1 MTSPESTEM
10 NSRWYS
16 GMTRT
21 EDWWAVWLGLAMFL
35 ASVSSLWGWDLT
47 GWMVKPGTWVWGEF
61 SLEKALKPASRPE
74 WHPMFALLVT
84 YLVFT
89 VMTCIAA
96 WAMKLDLKRFF
107 AGWTVFFLMTWII
120 WIIGQE
126 AHFKVP
132 VHEFEKHG
140 LSWGLSLGGGF
151 SYLLA
156 LVIGLIIGNFFKG
169 FAAFLSEAAKPEWFI
184 KTAIV
189 FLGVK
194 IGVMSIEAA
203 GFIAELVLTGVA
215 ATFVAYM
222 LFWPI
227 VYALGRRVFKLS
239 REASAV
245 LSSGISIC
253 GVSAAIAT
261 AGAIRARPVI
271 PVVVSIL
278 VVIFAMFELI
288 ILPGLYTAFAPDQPI
303 VNGSALGLTVK
314 TDGADAAAG
323 AMLDELMR
331 ANAEAK
337 YGIVWKEGWILMA
350 SLTTKIWID
359 MFIGVWA
366 FVLALVW
373 VYKVERRPGQSKVG
387 LMEIWHRFPKFVL
400 GYLLVW
406 FLYVMIA
413 SSGPEISKTLHEAAT
428 PVEGS
433 MRTMMFMLT
442 FLSIGTI
449 TDFSKLRGM
458 GKLALLYAIAL
469 FGIIAP
475 IAYGVAWV
483 FHRGMMP
490 PAV

>member
-1 MTSPESTEM
+1 M
-10 NSRWYS
+10 NRKWYS
-16 GMTRT
+16 GMART
-21 EDWWAVWLGLAMFL
+21 EDWWAVWLGLTMFL
-35 ASVSSLWGWDLT
+35 ASVSSLWGLDLT
-47 GWMVKPGTWVWGEF
+47 GWMAKPSTWVWGEF
-61 SLEKALKPASRPE
+61 SLEGVLKPSGKLG
-74 WHPMFALLVT
+74 WHPTLSWLVT

-89 VMTCIAA
+89 TLTCVAA
-96 WAMKLDLKRFF
+96 WAMKFDLKRFL
-107 AGWTVFFLMTWII
+107 AGWTVLFVMTWII

-126 AHFKVP
+126 AHFKVS
-132 VHEFEKHG
+132 VNEFAKFG

-156 LVIGLIIGNFFKG
+156 LLIGLIIGNFFKG
-169 FAAFLSEAAKPEWFI
+169 TAGFLSEAAKPEWFI

-189 FLGVK
+189 FLGIK

-203 GFIAELVLTGVA
+203 GFITELVMTGVA

-227 VYALGRRVFKLS
+227 VYALGRRVFHLS
-239 REASAV
+239 RDASAV
-245 LSSGISIC
+245 LASGISIC

-288 ILPGLYTAFAPDQPI
+288 ILPGFYTAIAPNQPI

-331 ANAEAK
+331 ANAEANL
-337 YGIVWKEGWILMA
+337 GVRWKEGWILMA

-373 VYKVERRPGQSKVG
+373 VYKVERQPGQSKIG

-406 FLYVMIA
+406 FSYIAIA
-413 SSGPEISKTLHEAAT
+413 STGPEIAKTLHEAAT

-442 FLSIGTI
+442 FLSIGVI

-475 IAYGVAWV
+475 IAYGVAWI

-490 PAV
+490 PTF

>member
-1 MTSPESTEM
+1 MHAM
-10 NSRWYS
+10 NRKWYS
-16 GMTRT
+16 GMTGT

-35 ASVSSLWGWDLT
+35 ASVGSLWGFDLT
-47 GWMVKPGTWVWGEF
+47 GWMAKPTTWVWGEF
-61 SLEKALKPASRPE
+61 SIENVLKPSGKQD
-74 WHPMFALLVT
+74 WHPIMSWLAT
-84 YLVFT
+84 YFVFT
-89 VMTCIAA
+89 SMTCFAA
-96 WAMKLDLKRFF
+96 WAMKLDFKRFF
-107 AGWTVFFLMTWII
+107 AGWNILFVTTWII

-126 AHFKVP
+126 AHFKVM
-132 VHEFEKHG
+132 VNEFDKFG
-140 LSWGLSLGGGF
+140 LSWGLSLGEGF

-156 LVIGLIIGNFFKG
+156 LTIGLIIGNFFKG
-169 FAAFLSEAAKPEWFI
+169 TAAFLSEAAKPEWFI

-189 FLGVK
+189 FLGIK

-203 GFIAELVLTGVA
+203 SFITELVLTGIA
-215 ATFVAYM
+215 ATFVAYL

-227 VYALGRRVFKLS
+227 VYAMSRKVFHLS
-239 REASAV
+239 RDASAV
-245 LSSGISIC
+245 LASGISIC

-261 AGAIRARPVI
+261 AGAIRARPVL

-288 ILPGLYTAFAPDQPI
+288 ILPGFYTAIAPNQPI

-331 ANAEAK
+331 ANAEANL
-337 YGIVWKEGWILMA
+337 GVVWKEGWILMA

-366 FVLALVW
+366 FVLALIW
-373 VYKVERRPGQSKVG
+373 VYKVEQRPGQSEIG

-406 FLYVMIA
+406 FSYIMLA
-413 SSGPEISKTLHEAAT
+413 SSGPEIAEILHQAAA

-433 MRTMMFMLT
+433 MRNMMFMLT
-442 FLSIGTI
+442 FISIGVI
-449 TDFSKLRGM
+449 TDFSKLKGM

-475 IAYGVAWV
+475 IAYAVAWI

-490 PAV
+490 PSP

>member
-1 MTSPESTEM
+1 M
-10 NSRWYS
+10 NRKWYS
-16 GMTRT
+16 GMAST
-21 EDWWAVWLGLAMFL
+21 EDWWAVWLGLIMFL

-47 GWMVKPGTWVWGEF
+47 GWMAKTGTWVWGKF
-61 SLEKALKPASRPE
+61 SIAAALKPSGKIAL
-74 WHPMFALLVT
+74 HPAMSLLVT

-89 VMTCIAA
+89 TLTCIAA
-96 WAMKLDLKRFF
+96 WAMKLDVKRFF
-107 AGWTVFFLMTWII
+107 AAWTVLFVLTWIV

-132 VHEFEKHG
+132 VHEFTKHD

-169 FAAFLSEAAKPEWFI
+169 TAAFLSEAAKPEWFI

-189 FLGVK
+189 FLGIK
-194 IGVMSIEAA
+194 IGVMSMEAA
-203 GFIAELVLTGVA
+203 SFIRELVLTGIA

-227 VYALGRRVFKLS
+227 IYALARRGFKLS

-288 ILPGLYTAFAPDQPI
+288 ILPGFYAAVAPGQPI

-323 AMLDELMR
+323 AILDELMR
-331 ANAEAK
+331 ANAQAN
-337 YGIVWKEGWILMA
+337 GIVWKEGWILMA

-359 MFIGVWA
+359 VFIGVWA
-366 FVLALVW
+366 FLLALVW
-373 VYKVERRPGQSKVG
+373 VYKVERRPGQSRIG
-387 LMEIWHRFPKFVL
+387 LSEIWHRFPKFVL
-400 GYLLVW
+400 GYLIVW
-406 FLYVMIA
+406 FSYIALA
-413 SSGPEISKTLHEAAT
+413 SSGPEIARTLHKAAE

-449 TDFSKLRGM
+449 TDFSKLKGM
-458 GKLALLYAIAL
+458 GRLALLYAIAL

-475 IAYGVAWV
+475 IAYGVAWI
-483 FHRGMMP
+483 FHRGIVP
-490 PAV
+490 PVL

>member
-1 MTSPESTEM
+1 M
-10 NSRWYS
+10 NRKWYS
-16 GMTRT
+16 GMAST
-21 EDWWAVWLGLAMFL
+21 EDWWAVWLGLIMFL

-47 GWMVKPGTWVWGEF
+47 GWMAKTSTWVWGKF
-61 SLEKALKPASRPE
+61 SIETALKPSGKVAL
-74 WHPMFALLVT
+74 HPAMSLLVT

-89 VMTCIAA
+89 MLTCIAA
-96 WAMKLDLKRFF
+96 WAMKLDVKRFF
-107 AGWTVFFLMTWII
+107 AAWTMLFVLTWVV

-132 VHEFEKHG
+132 VHEFAKHD

-169 FAAFLSEAAKPEWFI
+169 TAAFLSEAAKPEWFI

-189 FLGVK
+189 FLGIK
-194 IGVMSIEAA
+194 IGVMSMEAA
-203 GFIAELVLTGVA
+203 SFVQELVLTGIA

-227 VYALGRRVFKLS
+227 VYTLARKGFKLS

-288 ILPGLYTAFAPDQPI
+288 ILPGFYAAVAPAQPI
-303 VNGSALGLTVK
+303 VNGSAMGLTVK

-323 AMLDELMR
+323 AILDELMR
-331 ANAEAK
+331 ANAQANL
-337 YGIVWKEGWILMA
+337 GVTWKEGWILMA

-359 MFIGVWA
+359 VFIGVWA
-366 FVLALVW
+366 FLLALVW
-373 VYKVERRPGQSKVG
+373 VRKVERRAGAVSVSP
-387 LMEIWHRFPKFVL
+387 MEIWFRFPKFVL
-400 GYLLVW
+400 GYFLAW
-406 FLYVMIA
+406 FVYLAIA
-413 SSGPEISKTLHEAAT
+413 TRGPELAAALDMGT
-428 PVEGS
+428 AVVQSP
-433 MRTMMFMLT
+433 MRTMLFMLT
-442 FLSIGTI
+442 FVAMGVI
-449 TDFSKLRGM
+449 TDFSKLKGM
-458 GKLALLYAIAL
+458 GKLALLYGLAL
-469 FGIIAP
+469 VVVIAP
-475 IAYGVAWV
+475 IAYAVAYL
-483 FHRGMMP
+483 FHRGLTP
-490 PAV
+490 PAAGP

>member
-1 MTSPESTEM
+1 M
-10 NSRWYS
+10 NLKWYS
-16 GMTRT
+16 GMART
-21 EDWWAVWLGLAMFL
+21 EDWWAVWLGLSMFL
-35 ASVSSLWGWDLT
+35 ASVSALWGWNLT

-61 SLEKALKPASRPE
+61 SLNAALKADGDPILS
-74 WHPMFALLVT
+74 WFTT

-89 VMTCIAA
+89 VLTCVAA
-96 WAMKLDLKRFF
+96 WSMKLNLKRFL
-107 AGWTVFFLMTWII
+107 AGWSALFVMTWII
-120 WIIGQE
+120 WIVGQE

-132 VHEFEKHG
+132 VHEFDKHG
-140 LSWGLSLGGGF
+140 LNWGLSLGGGF

-156 LVIGLIIGNFFKG
+156 LLVGLVIGNFFKG
-169 FAAFLSEAAKPEWFI
+169 TAAFLSEAAKPEWFI

-189 FLGVK
+189 FLGIK

-203 GFIAELVLTGVA
+203 GFIAELVMTGVA

-227 VYALGRRVFKLS
+227 VYALGRRVFHLS

-288 ILPGLYTAFAPDQPI
+288 ILPGLYTALAPGQPI

-331 ANAEAK
+331 AHALTHQ
-337 YGIVWKEGWILMA
+337 GVVWKEGWILMA

-373 VYKVERRPGQSKVG
+373 VYKVERQPGQSRIG
-387 LMEIWHRFPKFVL
+387 PMEIWHRFPKFVL

-406 FLYVMIA
+406 LSYIAIA
-413 SSGPEISKTLHEAAT
+413 SSGAEVADVLHKAAT
-428 PVEGS
+428 PVEGP
-433 MRTMMFMLT
+433 MRTLMFMLT

-490 PAV
+490 PVV

>member
-1 MTSPESTEM
+1 
-10 NSRWYS
+10 
-16 GMTRT
+16 
-21 EDWWAVWLGLAMFL
+21 
-35 ASVSSLWGWDLT
+35 
-47 GWMVKPGTWVWGEF
+47 
-61 SLEKALKPASRPE
+61 LKPSGKVAL
-74 WHPMFALLVT
+74 HPAMSLLIT

-89 VMTCIAA
+89 TLTCIAA
-96 WAMKLDLKRFF
+96 WAMKLDVKRFF
-107 AGWTVFFLMTWII
+107 AAWTVLFVLTWVV

-132 VHEFEKHG
+132 VHEFAKHD

-156 LVIGLIIGNFFKG
+156 LAIGLIIGNFFKG
-169 FAAFLSEAAKPEWFI
+169 TAAFLSEAAKPEWFI

-189 FLGVK
+189 FLGIKV
-194 IGVMSIEAA
+194 GVMSMEAA
-203 GFIAELVLTGVA
+203 SFIRELVLTGIA

-227 VYALGRRVFKLS
+227 IYALARKGFKLS

-288 ILPGLYTAFAPDQPI
+288 ILPGFYAAVAPSQPI

-323 AMLDELMR
+323 AILDELMR
-331 ANAEAK
+331 ANAQAS
-337 YGIVWKEGWILMA
+337 GIVWKEGWILMA

-359 MFIGVWA
+359 VFIGVWA
-366 FVLALVW
+366 FLLALVW
-373 VYKVERRPGQSKVG
+373 VYKVERRPGQSRIG
-387 LMEIWHRFPKFVL
+387 LSEIWHRFPKFVL
-400 GYLLVW
+400 GYLIVW
-406 FLYVMIA
+406 FSYIALA
-413 SSGPEISKTLHEAAT
+413 SSGPEIAKTLHDAAT

-449 TDFSKLRGM
+449 TDFSKLKGM

-475 IAYGVAWV
+475 IAYGVAWI
-483 FHRGMMP
+483 FHRGMVP
-490 PAV
+490 PVL

>member
-1 MTSPESTEM
+1 M
-10 NSRWYS
+10 NRKWYS
-16 GMTRT
+16 GMAST
-21 EDWWAVWLGLAMFL
+21 EDWWAVWLGLIMFL

-47 GWMVKPGTWVWGEF
+47 GWMAKTGTWVWGKF
-61 SLEKALKPASRPE
+61 SIAAALKPSGKIAL
-74 WHPMFALLVT
+74 HPAMSLLVT

-89 VMTCIAA
+89 TLTCIAA
-96 WAMKLDLKRFF
+96 WAMKLDVKRFF
-107 AGWTVFFLMTWII
+107 AAWTVLFVLTWIV

-132 VHEFEKHG
+132 VHEFAKHD

-169 FAAFLSEAAKPEWFI
+169 TAAFLSEAAKPEWFI

-189 FLGVK
+189 FLGIK
-194 IGVMSIEAA
+194 IGVMSMEAA
-203 GFIAELVLTGVA
+203 SFIRELVLTGIA

-227 VYALGRRVFKLS
+227 VYALARRGFKLS

-288 ILPGLYTAFAPDQPI
+288 ILPGFYAAVAPGQPI

-323 AMLDELMR
+323 AILDELMR
-331 ANAEAK
+331 ANAQAN
-337 YGIVWKEGWILMA
+337 GIVWKEGWILMA

-359 MFIGVWA
+359 VFIGVWA
-366 FVLALVW
+366 FLLALVW
-373 VYKVERRPGQSKVG
+373 VYKVERRPGQSRIG
-387 LMEIWHRFPKFVL
+387 LSEIWHRFPKFVL
-400 GYLLVW
+400 GYLIVW
-406 FLYVMIA
+406 FSYIALA
-413 SSGPEISKTLHEAAT
+413 SSGPEIARTLHKAAE

-449 TDFSKLRGM
+449 TDFSKLKGM
-458 GKLALLYAIAL
+458 GRLALLYAIAL

-475 IAYGVAWV
+475 IAYGVAWI

-490 PAV
+490 PVL

>member
-1 MTSPESTEM
+1 M
-10 NSRWYS
+10 NRKWYS
-16 GMTRT
+16 GMAST
-21 EDWWAVWLGLAMFL
+21 EDWWAVWLGLIMFL

-47 GWMVKPGTWVWGEF
+47 GWMAKTSTWVWGKF
-61 SLEKALKPASRPE
+61 SIETALKPSGKVAL
-74 WHPMFALLVT
+74 HPAMSLLVT
-84 YLVFT
+84 YLAFT
-89 VMTCIAA
+89 TLTCIAA
-96 WAMKLDLKRFF
+96 WAMKLNVKRFF
-107 AGWTVFFLMTWII
+107 AAWTVLFGLTWVV

-132 VHEFEKHG
+132 VHEFAKHD

-169 FAAFLSEAAKPEWFI
+169 TAAFLSEAAKPEWFI

-189 FLGVK
+189 FLGIK
-194 IGVMSIEAA
+194 IGVMSMEAA
-203 GFIAELVLTGVA
+203 GFVQELVLTGIA

-227 VYALGRRVFKLS
+227 VYALARKGFKLS

-288 ILPGLYTAFAPDQPI
+288 ILPGFYAAVAPAQPI

-323 AMLDELMR
+323 AILDELMR
-331 ANAEAK
+331 ANAQANL
-337 YGIVWKEGWILMA
+337 GVTWKEGWILMA

-359 MFIGVWA
+359 VFIGVWA
-366 FVLALVW
+366 FLLALVW
-373 VYKVERRPGQSKVG
+373 VYKVERRPGQSRIG
-387 LMEIWHRFPKFVL
+387 LSEIWHRFPKFVL
-400 GYLLVW
+400 GYLIVW
-406 FLYVMIA
+406 FSYIA
-413 SSGPEISKTLHEAAT
+413 LASTGPEIAKTLHTAAT

-449 TDFSKLRGM
+449 TDFSKLKGM
-458 GKLALLYAIAL
+458 GRLALLYAIAL

-475 IAYGVAWV
+475 IAYGVAWI

-490 PAV
+490 PVL

>member
-1 MTSPESTEM
+1 M
-10 NSRWYS
+10 
-16 GMTRT
+16 
-21 EDWWAVWLGLAMFL
+21 
-35 ASVSSLWGWDLT
+35 
-47 GWMVKPGTWVWGEF
+47 TWV
-61 SLEKALKPASRPE
+61 
-74 WHPMFALLVT
+74 V
-84 YLVFT
+84 
-89 VMTCIAA
+89 
-96 WAMKLDLKRFF
+96 
-107 AGWTVFFLMTWII
+107 

-132 VHEFEKHG
+132 VHEFAKHD

-169 FAAFLSEAAKPEWFI
+169 TAAFLSEAAKPEWFI

-189 FLGVK
+189 FLGIK
-194 IGVMSIEAA
+194 IGVMSMEAA
-203 GFIAELVLTGVA
+203 GFVQELVLTGIA

-227 VYALGRRVFKLS
+227 VYALARKGFKLS

-288 ILPGLYTAFAPDQPI
+288 ILPGFYAAVAPSQPI

-323 AMLDELMR
+323 AILDELMR
-331 ANAEAK
+331 ANAQAN
-337 YGIVWKEGWILMA
+337 GVVWKEGWILMA

-359 MFIGVWA
+359 VFIGVWA
-366 FVLALVW
+366 FLLALVW
-373 VYKVERRPGQSKVG
+373 VYKVERRPGQSRIG
-387 LMEIWHRFPKFVL
+387 LSEIWHRFPKFVL
-400 GYLLVW
+400 GYLIVW
-406 FLYVMIA
+406 FSYIALA
-413 SSGPEISKTLHEAAT
+413 SSGPEVAKTLHTAAT

-449 TDFSKLRGM
+449 TDFSKLKGM

-475 IAYGVAWV
+475 IAYGVAWL

-490 PAV
+490 PVL

>member
-1 MTSPESTEM
+1 M
-10 NSRWYS
+10 NRKWYS
-16 GMTRT
+16 GMAST
-21 EDWWAVWLGLAMFL
+21 EDWWAVWLGLIMFL

-47 GWMVKPGTWVWGEF
+47 GWMAKTGTWVWGKF
-61 SLEKALKPASRPE
+61 SIETALKPSGKVVL
-74 WHPMFALLVT
+74 HPAMSLLVT

-89 VMTCIAA
+89 TLTCIAA
-96 WAMKLDLKRFF
+96 WAMKLDVKRFF
-107 AGWTVFFLMTWII
+107 AAWTVLFVLTWIV
-120 WIIGQE
+120 WIVGQE

-132 VHEFEKHG
+132 VHEFAKHD

-169 FAAFLSEAAKPEWFI
+169 TAAFLSEAAKPEWFI

-189 FLGVK
+189 FLGIK
-194 IGVMSIEAA
+194 IGVMSMEAA
-203 GFIAELVLTGVA
+203 GFVQELVLTGIA

-227 VYALGRRVFKLS
+227 VYALARKGFKLS

-288 ILPGLYTAFAPDQPI
+288 ILPGFYAAVAPAHPI

-323 AMLDELMR
+323 AILDELMR
-331 ANAEAK
+331 ANAQANL
-337 YGIVWKEGWILMA
+337 GITWKEGWILMA

-359 MFIGVWA
+359 VFIGVWA
-366 FVLALVW
+366 FLLALVW
-373 VYKVERRPGQSKVG
+373 VYKVERKPGQSRIG
-387 LMEIWHRFPKFVL
+387 LSEIWHRFPKFVL
-400 GYLLVW
+400 GYLIVW
-406 FLYVMIA
+406 FSYIA
-413 SSGPEISKTLHEAAT
+413 LASNGPEIARTLHTAAT
-428 PVEGS
+428 PVESS

-449 TDFSKLRGM
+449 TDFSKLKGM
-458 GKLALLYAIAL
+458 GRLALLYAIAL

-475 IAYGVAWV
+475 IAYGVAWI
-483 FHRGMMP
+483 FHRGMVP
-490 PAV
+490 PVL

>member
-1 MTSPESTEM
+1 MSEM
-10 NSRWYS
+10 NRKWYS

-21 EDWWAVWLGLAMFL
+21 EDWWAVWLGTAMFL
-35 ASVSSLWGWDLT
+35 ASIGSLWGLDLT
-47 GWMVKPGTWVWGEF
+47 GWMAKPGTWVWGAF
-61 SLEKALKPASRPE
+61 SLDAVLKPSGYKN
-74 WHPMFALLVT
+74 WHPFLSWLTT

-89 VMTCIAA
+89 SLTCLAA
-96 WAMKLDLKRFF
+96 AAMKLDLKRFF
-107 AGWTVFFLMTWII
+107 AGWSILFVMTWII
-120 WIIGQE
+120 WVIGQE

-132 VHEFEKHG
+132 FNEFEKYG

-156 LVIGLIIGNFFKG
+156 LSVGLIIGNFFKG
-169 FAAFLSEAAKPEWFI
+169 TADFLMEAAKPEWFI

-189 FLGVK
+189 FLGIK

-203 GFIAELVLTGVA
+203 GFITELVMTGVA

-227 VYALGRRVFKLS
+227 VYVLGRKVFRLS
-239 REASAV
+239 RDAAAV

-261 AGAIRARPVI
+261 AGAIRARPVL

-288 ILPGLYTAFAPDQPI
+288 ILPGLYTAIAPNQPI

-331 ANAEAK
+331 ANAEANL
-337 YGIVWKEGWILMA
+337 GVAWKEGWILMA

-373 VYKVERRPGQSKVG
+373 VYKVEHKAGQSRIG
-387 LMEIWHRFPKFVL
+387 PMEIWHRFPKFVL

-406 FLYVMIA
+406 FSYVMLA
-413 SSGPEISKTLHEAAT
+413 STGTETTEALNQTAAA
-428 PVEGS
+428 VEGP
-433 MRTMMFMLT
+433 MRNMMFMLT
-442 FLSIGTI
+442 FVSIGVI
-449 TDFSKLRGM
+449 TDFSKLKGM
-458 GKLALLYAIAL
+458 GKLALLYAVAL

-475 IAYGVAWV
+475 IAYGVAWI

-490 PAV
+490 PSL

>member
-1 MTSPESTEM
+1 LKP
-10 NSRWYS
+10 S
-16 GMTRT
+16 GKL
-21 EDWWAVWLGLAMFL
+21 DWHPL
-35 ASVSSLWGWDLT
+35 AS
-47 GWMVKPGTWVWGEF
+47 
-61 SLEKALKPASRPE
+61 
-74 WHPMFALLVT
+74 LLVT

-89 VMTCIAA
+89 TLTCLAA
-96 WAMKLDLKRFF
+96 LTMKLDLKRFF
-107 AGWTVFFLMTWII
+107 AGWTVLFVLTWII
-120 WIIGQE
+120 WVIGQE

-132 VHEFEKHG
+132 VNEFGKHD

-156 LVIGLIIGNFFKG
+156 LVVGLIIGNFFKG
-169 FAAFLSEAAKPEWFI
+169 TAAFLSEAAKPEWFI

-189 FLGVK
+189 FLGIK
-194 IGVMSIEAA
+194 IGVMSMEAA
-203 GFIAELVLTGVA
+203 GFIKELVLTGVA

-227 VYALGRRVFKLS
+227 VYALARRGFKLS
-239 REASAV
+239 RDASAV

-288 ILPGLYTAFAPDQPI
+288 ILPGFYAAVAPNHPI

-323 AMLDELMR
+323 AILDELMR
-331 ANAEAK
+331 ANAQAK
-337 YGIVWKEGWILMA
+337 GIVWKEGWILMA

-359 MFIGVWA
+359 VFIGVWA

-373 VYKVERRPGQSKVG
+373 VYKVERRPGQSRIG
-387 LMEIWHRFPKFVL
+387 PMEIWHRFPKFVL
-400 GYLLVW
+400 GYLIVW
-406 FLYVMIA
+406 FSYIALA
-413 SSGPEISKTLHEAAT
+413 SSGPEIAKTLHTAAT
-428 PVEGS
+428 PVEAS

-449 TDFSKLRGM
+449 TDFSKLKGM
-458 GKLALLYAIAL
+458 GRLALLYAIAL

-475 IAYGVAWV
+475 IAYAVAWI
-483 FHRGMMP
+483 FHRGMVP
-490 PAV
+490 PAP

>member
-1 MTSPESTEM
+1 M
-10 NSRWYS
+10 NRKWYS
-16 GMTRT
+16 GMAST
-21 EDWWAVWLGLAMFL
+21 EDWWAVWLGLIMFL

-47 GWMVKPGTWVWGEF
+47 SWMAKTSTWVWGKF
-61 SLEKALKPASRPE
+61 SIEAALKPSGKVAL
-74 WHPMFALLVT
+74 HPAMSLLIT

-89 VMTCIAA
+89 TLTCIAA
-96 WAMKLDLKRFF
+96 WAMKLDVKRFF
-107 AGWTVFFLMTWII
+107 AAWTVLFVLTWVV

-132 VHEFEKHG
+132 VHEFAKHD

-156 LVIGLIIGNFFKG
+156 LAIGLIIGNFFKG
-169 FAAFLSEAAKPEWFI
+169 TAAFLSEAAKPEWFI

-189 FLGVK
+189 FLGIKV
-194 IGVMSIEAA
+194 GVMSMEAA
-203 GFIAELVLTGVA
+203 SFIRELVLTGIA

-227 VYALGRRVFKLS
+227 IYALARKGFKLS

-288 ILPGLYTAFAPDQPI
+288 ILPGFYAAVAPSQPI

-323 AMLDELMR
+323 AILDELMR
-331 ANAEAK
+331 ANAQAS
-337 YGIVWKEGWILMA
+337 GIVWKEGWILMA

-359 MFIGVWA
+359 VFIGVWA
-366 FVLALVW
+366 FLLALVW
-373 VYKVERRPGQSKVG
+373 VYKVERRPGQSRIG
-387 LMEIWHRFPKFVL
+387 LSEIWHRFPKFVL
-400 GYLLVW
+400 GYLIVW
-406 FLYVMIA
+406 FSYIALA
-413 SSGPEISKTLHEAAT
+413 SSGPEIAKTLHDAAT

-449 TDFSKLRGM
+449 TDFSKLKGM

-475 IAYGVAWV
+475 IAYGVAWI
-483 FHRGMMP
+483 FHRGMVP
-490 PAV
+490 PVL

>member
-1 MTSPESTEM
+1 M
-10 NSRWYS
+10 NAMNDKWYS
-16 GMTRT
+16 GMART
-21 EDWWAVWLGLAMFL
+21 EDWWAVWLGLIMFM
-35 ASVSSLWGWDLT
+35 ASVSSLWGLELT
-47 GWMVKPGTWVWGEF
+47 GWMAKPETWVWEKF
-61 SLEKALKPASRPE
+61 SIEGVLKSSGKPE
-74 WHPMFALLVT
+74 WHPALSLLVT

-89 VMTCIAA
+89 ALTCLAA
-96 WAMKLDLKRFF
+96 WSMKFDLKQFF
-107 AGWTVFFLMTWII
+107 IGWTILFVMTWII
-120 WIIGQE
+120 WIIGNE
-126 AHFKVP
+126 AHFKASVY
-132 VHEFEKHG
+132 EMDKYG
-140 LSWGLSLGGGF
+140 LSWGLSLGSGF

-156 LVIGLIIGNFFKG
+156 LLVGLVIGNFFKNT
-169 FAAFLSEAAKPEWFI
+169 ARFLNEAAKPEWFI

-189 FLGVK
+189 FLGIK

-203 GFIAELVLTGVA
+203 GFITELVMTGVA

-227 VYALGRRVFKLS
+227 VYALGRRVFHLS
-239 REASAV
+239 RDAAAV

-253 GVSAAIAT
+253 GISAAIAT
-261 AGAIRARPVI
+261 AGAIRARPAL
-271 PVVVSIL
+271 PAFVSIL

-288 ILPGLYTAFAPDQPI
+288 ILPGFYTAIAPEQPI

-331 ANAEAK
+331 ANAEANL
-337 YGIVWKEGWILMA
+337 GIVWKEGWILMA

-373 VYKVERRPGQSKVG
+373 VYKVERKPGQSRIG

-406 FLYVMIA
+406 FLYIMLA
-413 SSGPEISKTLHEAAT
+413 SSGSEAAETLHKAAAA
-428 PVEGS
+428 VEGP
-433 MRTMMFMLT
+433 MRNMMFMLT
-442 FLSIGTI
+442 FISIGII
-449 TDFSKLRGM
+449 TDFSKLKGM

-475 IAYGVAWV
+475 IAYGVAWI

-490 PAV
+490 PVL